1 MKRKLFTLILAVS
14 GSFFTYANVND
25 PRGLSNGKKDD
36 VNGTVLNGEDKKPI
50 EGVSITAILSSKKEM
65 VVQTD
70 EDGNYV
76 FDELKPGIY
85 KFVFEKIGYKKITKE
100 KVVVKTDEA
109 FLLKVEMLLDEEID
123 LMPSPFHF

>member
-14 GSFFTYANVND
+14 GSFFTYASVYD
-25 PRGLSNGKKDD
+25 PRELSNGKKDD

-85 KFVFEKIGYKKITKE
+85 KFVFEKNGYKKITKE

-109 FLLKVEMLLDEEID
+109 FHLKVEMLLEEEID